1 MALIT
6 LSEFKEVLGIGNIYA
21 DPIVQEVADAAE
33 DIILSY
39 LVFNQSKINYVALS
53 ANVATYGTTAPHA
66 FAVGDSLVITGCGSP
81 FNGTKTVTEK
91 TAVTFKVAITN
102 ADIKEK
108 QVKPTGNAIVSG
120 QATQWDNVPAIRE
133 AALSVAV
140 DIWITRQG
148 TLGQQGV
155 DFQPAPYRLSR
166 SLMTRVSG
174 LLAPYMNVEN
184 LIG

>member
-1 MALIT
+1 MALID
-6 LSEFKEVLGIGNIYA
+6 LEEFKAVLGIGDIYA

-33 DIILSY
+33 EIVLSY
-39 LVFNQSKINYVALS
+39 LTFNDAAIAFVKLEN
-53 ANVATYGTTAPHA
+53 NVATYTTNSGHA
-66 FAVGDSLVITGCGSP
+66 FAVGDSVSISGVGSP

-91 TAVTFKVAITN
+91 DAVTFKVAITN
-102 ADIKEK
+102 ANIEQK
-108 QVKPTGNAIVSG
+108 AIIPQGKAILVS
-120 QATQWDNVPAIRE
+120 QATLYDNNASVRE
-133 AALSVAV
+133 AALAVAC

-166 SLMTRVSG
+166 SLMTRISG
-174 LLAPYMNVEN
+174 LIAKEMNVGN

>member
-1 MALIT
+1 MALID
-6 LSEFKEVLGIGNIYA
+6 LEEFKAVLGIGDIYA
-21 DPIVQEVADAAE
+21 DPIVQEVADAA
-33 DIILSY
+33 DAIILSY

-53 ANVATYGTTAPHA
+53 NNVATYGTTAPHA
-66 FAVGDSLVITGCGSP
+66 FAVGDSVSISGCGSP
-81 FNGTKTVTEK
+81 FNGTKTITEK

-108 QVKPTGNAIVSG
+108 QIKPLGNAIIPSQVG
-120 QATQWDNVPAIRE
+120 QWDNTPAIRE
-133 AALSVAV
+133 AALAVAC
-140 DIWITRQG
+140 DIWISRQG